1 MNIERKLEKTGARM
15 MAAMLSAVVIA
26 LLAVIA
32 TRDLVVGMLT
42 DARMTPPLEILQSA
56 IPYVS
61 NSAGVNAQLA
71 RAELASGQGRDLDAA
86 ERYARRAAS
95 LSPFDYT
102 KQTLLASIAE
112 AKGDRQAAEA
122 PFRRAL
128 ELAPNNADLHWRFAN
143 LLLRRGQLA
152 DAFTEFRFAVT
163 ANPGLL
169 QMTLDLL
176 WRASGGKLDAV
187 VAVVPETPAARF
199 ALTGFLL
206 GQSRPKEAAQVFAT
220 LDRMARRQS
229 ADTPK
234 IISSLIGAG
243 EVRAARGLW
252 LEMMS
257 DADAASSD
265 GAGLLWNHS
274 FDTEATKG
282 YSHFDWQTGSTNYAQ
297 VAVDKSVARTG
308 GQSLRIAFT
317 GRDTTR
323 LDGEFKQLVPVRPG
337 ARYRLAFFTK
347 TEQLVTPFGPQIA
360 VTDAKGTR
368 LIAGSEA
375 IAAGSSDWKP
385 ASFEFVAPADV
396 EAVLVTIRRT
406 PKYAYDDPTRGTIWF
421 DDFTLVEQK

>member
-1 MNIERKLEKTGARM
+1 MNIERKLEKTGTRV
-15 MAAMLSAVVIA
+15 MAALLSAGVIA

-32 TRDLVVGMLT
+32 TRDLAVGMLT
-42 DARMTPPLEILQSA
+42 DARVTPPLEILQSA
-56 IPYVS
+56 IPYLPS
-61 NSAGVNAQLA
+61 SAGVNAQLA
-71 RAELASGQGRDLDAA
+71 RAELASGQGRDLEAA

-95 LSPFDYT
+95 LSPFNYAN
-102 KQTLLASIAE
+102 QTLLASIAE

-143 LLLRRGQLA
+143 LLLRRGQVA
-152 DAFTEFRFAVT
+152 EAFAEFRVAVA

-169 QMTLDLL
+169 PATMDML

-187 VAVVPETPAARF
+187 LGAVPENPAARM

-206 GQSRPKEAAQVFAT
+206 GQSRPQEAAKVFAA
-220 LDRMARRQS
+220 LDRNVRRQS

-234 IISSLIGAG
+234 FISSLIGAG
-243 EVRAARGLW
+243 EVRAARDLW
-252 LEMMS
+252 FEMV
-257 DADAASSD
+257 SD
-265 GAGLLWNHS
+265 GAPAATAGANLLWNDS
-274 FDTEATKG
+274 FETGATKG
-282 YSHFDWQTGSTNYAQ
+282 YSQFDWQAGSTNYAQ

-308 GQSLRIAFT
+308 GQSMRVAFT

-337 ARYRLAFFTK
+337 MRYRLAFFSK
-347 TEQLVTPFGPQIA
+347 TEQLVTPFGPQIV

-375 IAAGSSDWKP
+375 IAAGSSDWK
-385 ASFEFVAPADV
+385 AAAFEFVAPADV
-396 EAVLVTIRRT
+396 EAVLVTVRRT